1 MIVGVLTV
9 DLAIFEAQSLKDKR
23 RVILGLKQ
31 KLRNR
36 FNVSVAEVEYANAA
50 KRSRLGIVMVTG
62 ESRPLHSQLDK
73 IVEMVRRT
81 HGLTHVDYSRV
92 WIG

>member
-23 RVILGLKQ
+23 RVIQGLKQ

-81 HGLTHVDYSRV
+81 NGLTLVDYSRE
-92 WIG
+92 WI